1 MTSKDLAIKV
11 ENICKVYR
19 IGLKEGMN
27 DSFGSAI
34 FDFIKS
40 PLKNYFRY
48 RSLYNF
54 DDISFDSYSDSNS
67 NASDIIWALK
77 GVSFDV
83 KQGEIVGI
91 IGRNG
96 AGKSTLLKILCKIT
110 DPTRGCAEIHGRV
123 SSLLEVGTGF
133 HQELTG
139 RENVYLNGTMLG
151 MKKYEVNSKFDEIVD
166 FSGVE
171 KFIDTPVKRYSSGM
185 KVRLAF
191 AVAAH
196 LEPEILI
203 IDEVLAVGDAAFQKK
218 CLNKMRDVSQTGRT
232 ILFVSHNMMA
242 VTRLC
247 TRAILIED
255 GTVLVDGLTPETVSA
270 YLGYGFASKS
280 ECEWPDTKEAPGGEI
295 ARLRAVRVRSEDG
308 RIVNSVNINE
318 PVIVDIE
325 YKVLKPGYRLLPNCQ
340 FYNEE
345 DTHIFSTHDI
355 DPAWHSRRRPSGQY
369 VSSVRIPGNLLTT
382 GTIKVSIG
390 FETMEPT
397 IYQCHVEEVV
407 SFEVIESYKT
417 NTARGDYKGNIAGV
431 IRPLLEWSTKFYTNG
446 AKYQSYRDE
455 PTLNKSAMPVP

>member
-1 MTSKDLAIKV
+1 MTSKDIAIKV
-11 ENICKVYR
+11 ENISKIYR
-19 IGLKEGMN
+19 IGLKEEMH
-27 DSFGSAI
+27 DSFSSAI

-40 PLKNYFRY
+40 PIKNYRKY
-48 RSLYNF
+48 RSLYKF
-54 DDISFDSYSDSNS
+54 DDIKPDKDNNS
-67 NASDIIWALK
+67 GNNASDIIWAVK
-77 GVSFDV
+77 DVSFDV
-83 KQGEIVGI
+83 IKGEVLGI

-133 HQELTG
+133 HPELTG

-151 MKKYEVNSKFDEIVD
+151 MKKYEVNSKFDEIID

-247 TRAILIED
+247 TRAILVED
-255 GTVLVDGLTPETVSA
+255 GTILTDGLPPETVST
-270 YLGYGFASKS
+270 YLGYGLESKS
-280 ECEWPDTKEAPGGEI
+280 EREWPDTKEAPGGEI

-308 RIVNSVNINE
+308 RKVNSVNINE
-318 PVIVDIE
+318 PVFVDIE
-325 YKVLKPGYRLLPNCQ
+325 YKVIKSGYRLLPNCQ

-345 DTHIFSTHDI
+345 DTHIFSTHNI
-355 DPAWHSRRRPSGQY
+355 DPMWHLRPRPAGQY
-369 VSSVRIPGNLLTT
+369 KSSVRIPGNLLTT

-397 IYQCHVEEVV
+397 IYQCHVEEIV
-407 SFEVIESYKT
+407 SFEVVESYKT
-417 NTARGDYKGNIAGV
+417 NTARGDYKGNIAGA
-431 IRPLLEWSTKFYTNG
+431 IRPLLEWSTRFDTNG
-446 AKYQSYRDE
+446 DKY
-455 PTLNKSAMPVP
+455 